1 MLALP
6 HKPTTPILLLVAG
19 VCVILA
25 TIVHALSISG
35 RDWRCRRVVS
45 KSSSNSRSDPESSLG
60 QSKESLD
67 LGYFNHHH
75 SSRSRSRSKTKPHP
89 AFLCLV
95 GIAVVLGIAA
105 AAIERRSVSKALGVW
120 DETTAT
126 QIGLTASLGPLA
138 HRKSLKR
145 IKLRISNPLDP
156 LLPLPQ
162 CHDRFHPPHPV
173 DVQ

>member
-6 HKPTTPILLLVAG
+6 QKPITPILLLVAG

-25 TIVHALSISG
+25 IIVHILSISG
-35 RDWRCRRVVS
+35 RDWRCRH
-45 KSSSNSRSDPESSLG
+45 SRADPESESESG
-60 QSKESLD
+60 SGGSMRKEYLD
-67 LGYFNHHH
+67 LGYFNRHHSSSS
-75 SSRSRSRSKTKPHP
+75 SSRSRSKPHP

-95 GIAVVLGIAA
+95 GIAFVLGVAA

-138 HRKSLKR
+138 HRESLRR
-145 IKLRISNPLDP
+145 IKLKISNPLDP
-156 LLPLPQ
+156 LLPLPR
-162 CHDRFHPPHPV
+162 CPGGFHPPLPV
-173 DVQ
+173 YQ